1 MKNVSSTFRSE
12 LNNDNRI
19 FINSCI
25 ITLSDGIVLSIDN
38 SKIWDSGFKIEDAVS
53 GSNSFDL
60 GSVIIGKFTVS
71 LNNIYDEYSIYDF
84 TDCVASNVKIGLEL
98 PDGTVESVIY
108 GKYYINEPKYN
119 GAVITLE
126 FCDCLYKFDKDYSLS
141 KLEYPATLGQIV
153 MDACDVCGVQLGTTS
168 FSHDDYVVQ
177 SRPEDSALT
186 FRQVL
191 QWVGEISCNFCKAD
205 SQGRLSLS
213 WYDTETLESL
223 NRFDGGM
230 FSPWIAGE
238 SIDGGAFDPWG
249 TGDTFDGGS
258 LLREDAGYHYIKSF
272 STLSLSTDDVV
283 VTGVRVVQK
292 SSDDNGSVSYQS
304 GSDGYV
310 ISVEE
315 NKLIQGDM
323 GNTVAS
329 MLGEKLIGLR
339 FRPFTA
345 SCLSDPTIESGDIA
359 VIMDVKGNFYNTV
372 ITSNMFQPGSY
383 QNISCGAKTP
393 ARNSATRYSKITQ
406 VYVDYRKDIQKE
418 RTEREKALDKLSERI
433 NVSSGFFT
441 TTETK
446 EDGSKIY
453 YMHNKP
459 LLSESDIVWKMTAE
473 TWSVSTDGGET
484 WNAGITVDG
493 DTIVRILNAEGVNAD
508 WVRTGTLVVKD
519 ADGNILFSADMDTGK
534 VIVSGDSVHIGDKTV
549 TKALEEIE
557 KKTDQA
563 TALSIVLDNDYQG
576 IPADYEG
583 NISTFPNVKTT
594 VTVLYGHTDV
604 SGDCTYT
611 VTKSSGI
618 TGSWDSS
625 TRTYS
630 VIGLVTDTGWVDI
643 TAVYLGVFTVT
654 KRFTVSK
661 VKGGVPGQDG
671 LNGQDGTDGVG
682 ISSVDVQY
690 YKSTSATSLTGG
702 SWSTTNPG
710 WENGKYIWSKTVIT
724 YTDGSTDETTAVCV
738 TGAKGS
744 TGSTGAAG
752 SDGEDGVGVESI
764 VEQYYQST
772 SATSLTGGSWSTT
785 YPGWVDGK
793 YIWTRSVITYT
804 DNTTTT
810 TTAVCVTGSKG
821 ATGAT
826 GNGISSITEYYA
838 VSSSNSTAPTSW
850 QTTVPTMTTTNKYL
864 WNYET
869 IKYTDNTT
877 KDTTKRVIG
886 VYGNT
891 GASGADGED
900 GADGK
905 GISSI
910 TNYYLATASS
920 TGVATSTSG
929 WTTTVQSVTS
939 TKKYLWNY
947 EVITYTDSTSTTTTP
962 CIIGVYGDKGDTGA
976 TGATGVGISKVTNY
990 YLATAS
996 SSGITTSTSGW
1007 TTTVQSVSSSKKY
1020 LWNYEVV
1027 TYTDNSTAATTPCII
1042 GAYGDTGAT
1051 GETGA
1056 TGADGKGI
1064 SSIAEKYAV
1073 SSSNSTAPTTWYDS
1087 VQTMTTTNKY
1097 LWNYEIVTYTDGT
1110 TSETAKRVIGVYGN
1124 TGATGSTG
1132 ATGAD
1137 GKGISSITNYYLTT
1151 SASSGVT
1158 TSTSGWSTTPT
1169 ATTTTNKYLWNYE
1182 KITYTDN
1189 TTVSTSPCIIGVYGD
1204 KGDAGIPGRV
1214 YELSAS
1220 TLAIKKGA
1228 DNVLTPSSVT
1238 FSGFYRDG
1246 NSATRSLYSG
1256 RFKIEES
1263 TDGNTFTTKYTSS
1276 ANESAK
1282 SYTPSSS
1289 DVKVIRCT
1297 LYAAGGTTN
1306 ALDLQSVVVLT
1317 DVDALTHEEIFNLLT
1332 NNGVVKGIYKEGDQ
1346 LYISFTYAKG
1356 GELSL
1361 GGSNNKNG
1369 ALRVYDEND
1378 EIFALI
1384 DMDNFL
1390 IKAVPQQLTTY
1401 DSFQMRRLIGM
1412 IKPAIEFKSTHS
1424 SSSDSDHSVLINDI
1438 ITICNSNDADKIIG
1452 DLLPNTSDPYIYM
1465 NENGLFWKDA
1475 GGSLFSA
1482 ATLIKS
1488 SVKFPDAAASFK
1500 SLSVS
1505 GTKSRISNTE
1515 NYNNRLL
1522 YCYEMPS
1529 PMFGDIGEGTI
1540 DENGECYICL
1550 DDVFSETVSA
1560 QIEYQVFIQKE
1571 GQGDIWVDSKEPAFF
1586 VVKGTPNLKFAWEVK
1601 VKQKGYEYD
1610 RLETFEREEQS
1621 QEIDYE
1627 TEYMKEINQIITE
1640 QEDVLYSTD
1649 K

>member
-25 ITLSDGIVLSIDN
+25 ITLSDGTVLSIDN

-98 PDGTVESVIY
+98 PDGTVESVTY

-223 NRFDGGM
+223 NRVDGGM

-372 ITSNMFQPGSY
+372 ITSNMFQPGGY

-519 ADGNILFSADMDTGK
+519 ADGNILFSADMETGK
-534 VIVSGDSVHIGDKTV
+534 VIVSGDSVRIGDKTV

-557 KKTDQA
+557 QKADQA

-630 VIGLVTDTGWVDI
+630 VTGLTTDTGWVDI

-682 ISSVDVQY
+682 VSSVDVQY

-724 YTDGSTDETTAVCV
+724 YTDESTDETTAVCV

-744 TGSTGAAG
+744 TGSTGADG
-752 SDGEDGVGVESI
+752 SDGADGVGVESI

-838 VSSSNSTAPTSW
+838 VSSSNSTAPSSW
-850 QTTVPTMTTTNKYL
+850 HTTVPTMTTTNKYL

-891 GASGADGED
+891 GA
-900 GADGK
+900 
-905 GISSI
+905 
-910 TNYYLATASS
+910 
-920 TGVATSTSG
+920 
-929 WTTTVQSVTS
+929 
-939 TKKYLWNY
+939 
-947 EVITYTDSTSTTTTP
+947 
-962 CIIGVYGDKGDTGA
+962 
-976 TGATGVGISKVTNY
+976 
-990 YLATAS
+990 
-996 SSGITTSTSGW
+996 
-1007 TTTVQSVSSSKKY
+1007 
-1020 LWNYEVV
+1020 
-1027 TYTDNSTAATTPCII
+1027 
-1042 GAYGDTGAT
+1042 T

-1056 TGADGKGI
+1056 TGA
-1064 SSIAEKYAV
+1064 A
-1073 SSSNSTAPTTWYDS
+1073 
-1087 VQTMTTTNKY
+1087 
-1097 LWNYEIVTYTDGT
+1097 
-1110 TSETAKRVIGVYGN
+1110 
-1124 TGATGSTG
+1124 
-1132 ATGAD
+1132 

-1158 TSTSGWSTTPT
+1158 TSTSGWSITPT

-1246 NSATRSLYSG
+1246 NSATRSSYSG

-1276 ANESAK
+1276 VNESDK

-1317 DVDALTHEEIFNLLT
+1317 DIDALTHEEIFNLLT

-1384 DMDNFL
+1384 DMDNYL

-1412 IKPAIEFKSTHS
+1412 IKPAIEFKTTHS
-1424 SSSDSDHSVLINDI
+1424 SSSESDYSVLINDI
-1438 ITICNSNDADKIIG
+1438 VTICNSNDVDKIIG

-1465 NENGLFWKDA
+1465 NENGLFWIDA
-1475 GGSLFSA
+1475 GGSIFSA

-1488 SVKFPDAAASFK
+1488 SVNFPDAAASFK

-1529 PMFGDIGEGTI
+1529 PMFGDIGEAET
-1540 DENGECYICL
+1540 DEAGECYIYL
-1550 DDVFSETVSA
+1550 DDIFSETVSA

-1601 VKQKGYEYD
+1601 VKQKGYEYE
-1610 RLETFEREEQS
+1610 RLETFEREEQP

-1627 TEYMKEINQIITE
+1627 TEYMNEINQIITE
-1640 QEDVLYSTD
+1640 QEDALYSTD

>member
-1 MKNVSSTFRSE
+1 MKNVSLAFQNE

-25 ITLSDGIVLSIDN
+25 ITLSDGTVLSIDN

-98 PDGTVESVIY
+98 PDGTVESVTY

-153 MDACDVCGVQLGTTS
+153 MDACDVCDVQLGTTS

-230 FSPWIAGE
+230 FIPWIAGE

-484 WNAGITVDG
+484 WNAGIMVDG

-630 VIGLVTDTGWVDI
+630 VTGLTTDTGWVDI
-643 TAVYLGVFTVT
+643 TAAYLSIFTVT

-671 LNGQDGTDGVG
+671 ADGQDGIPGASGKTSYFHIKYSSVSNPTSSSQMTETPSTYIGTYVDYTSADSSDPSKYTWSRFQGIQGETGEQGIPGTNGSNGKTSYLHIKYSNDGGKTFTANNGETAGDYIGQYVDFTQADSTSVSSYTWSKVKGDKGDKGDTGIG
-682 ISSVDVQY
+682 IS
-690 YKSTSATSLTGG
+690 
-702 SWSTTNPG
+702 
-710 WENGKYIWSKTVIT
+710 
-724 YTDGSTDETTAVCV
+724 
-738 TGAKGS
+738 
-744 TGSTGAAG
+744 
-752 SDGEDGVGVESI
+752 GV
-764 VEQYYQST
+764 
-772 SATSLTGGSWSTT
+772 
-785 YPGWVDGK
+785 
-793 YIWTRSVITYT
+793 
-804 DNTTTT
+804 
-810 TTAVCVTGSKG
+810 
-821 ATGAT
+821 
-826 GNGISSITEYYA
+826 TEYYQ

-850 QTTVPTMTTTNKYL
+850 VTTVPTMTATNKYL
-864 WNYET
+864 WNYEKIT
-869 IKYTDNTT
+869 YTDGST

-886 VYGNT
+886 VYG
-891 GASGADGED
+891 
-900 GADGK
+900 
-905 GISSI
+905 
-910 TNYYLATASS
+910 
-920 TGVATSTSG
+920 
-929 WTTTVQSVTS
+929 
-939 TKKYLWNY
+939 
-947 EVITYTDSTSTTTTP
+947 
-962 CIIGVYGDKGDTGA
+962 DKGNTGA
-976 TGATGVGISKVTNY
+976 TGATGKGIKSVVEKYAVSSSNTTVPTTWYDAVQTMTATNKYLWNYEIVTYTDNSTSETSKRVIGAYGDKGATGATGAAGKGIKSVTNY
-990 YLATAS
+990 YLATS
-996 SSGITTSTSGW
+996 SSSDVTTSTSGW
-1007 TTTVQSVSSSKKY
+1007 TTAVQNVSSSKKY

-1027 TYTDNSTAATTPCII
+1027 TYTDNTTASTSPCII
-1042 GAYGDTGAT
+1042 GAYGDKGAT

-1056 TGADGKGI
+1056 AGKGI
-1064 SSIAEKYAV
+1064 K
-1073 SSSNSTAPTTWYDS
+1073 S
-1087 VQTMTTTNKY
+1087 V
-1097 LWNYEIVTYTDGT
+1097 V
-1110 TSETAKRVIGVYGN
+1110 
-1124 TGATGSTG
+1124 
-1132 ATGAD
+1132 
-1137 GKGISSITNYYLTT
+1137 NYYLAT
-1151 SASSGVT
+1151 SSSSGVT
-1158 TSTSGWSTTPT
+1158 TSTSGW
-1169 ATTTTNKYLWNYE
+1169 TTTVQSVTSNKKYLWNYE
-1182 KITYTDN
+1182 VVTYTDN
-1189 TTVSTSPCIIGVYGD
+1189 TTTTTTPCIIGSYGD
-1204 KGDAGIPGRV
+1204 KGDTGATGAAGRTYFMEPSTLVIKRSQDNTMAPNNIT
-1214 YELSAS
+1214 LSAY
-1220 TLAIKKGA
+1220 
-1228 DNVLTPSSVT
+1228 
-1238 FSGFYRDG
+1238 YRDG
-1246 NSATRSLYSG
+1246 TTTARTAYAG

-1263 TDGNTFTTKYTSS
+1263 TDGSTYTAKYTSS
-1276 ANESAK
+1276 SNESSK
-1282 SYTPSSS
+1282 TYTPSSS
-1289 DVKVIRCT
+1289 SVKVIRCT
-1297 LYAAGGTTN
+1297 LYAAGGTSQV
-1306 ALDLQSVVVLT
+1306 LDIQSIAVVT

-1356 GELSL
+1356 GMLTL
-1361 GGSNNKNG
+1361 GGANGEYGELNIYSSNKKQ
-1369 ALRVYDEND
+1369 
-1378 EIFALI
+1378 I
-1384 DMDNFL
+1384 
-1390 IKAVPQQLTTY
+1390 
-1401 DSFQMRRLIGM
+1401 IGM
-1412 IKPAIEFKSTHS
+1412 GRDGFVNWTEGWTENSGGRCW
-1424 SSSDSDHSVLINDI
+1424 INDG
-1438 ITICNSNDADKIIG
+1438 KIRLDYSLTDIFTRV
-1452 DLLPNTSDPYIYM
+1452 LLWGGQIELTDVNTGERYFYV
-1465 NENGLFWKDA
+1465 NANGMK
-1475 GGSLFSA
+1475 
-1482 ATLIKS
+1482 
-1488 SVKFPDAAASFK
+1488 
-1500 SLSVS
+1500 VS
-1505 GTKSRISNTE
+1505 GTKSRIATTK
-1515 NYNNRLL
+1515 NYSNRLL

-1529 PMFGDIGEGTI
+1529 PMFGDIGEAET
-1540 DENGECYICL
+1540 DETGECYIYL
-1550 DDVFSETVSA
+1550 DDIFSETVSA

-1601 VKQKGYEYD
+1601 VKQKGYEYE
-1610 RLETFEREEQS
+1610 RLETFEREEHP